1 MSVTFVTLALAEDA
15 PGNLAEDWMAEA
27 NACPFWI
34 RLIRLAIGVFGL
46 KNAIQLAVIS
56 ATALPPVADAE
67 GEAVDE
73 EPALGL
79 GAELELE
86 VEPLLPQAATL
97 EQTAHSSMISGID
110 SRVFTET
117 FSSLRLILATSCL
130 TVTSAWRRD
139 RARRSA
145 SPAAPARNPGT
156 AGEAAA

>member
-1 MSVTFVTLALAEDA
+1 VSVTFVTLALAEDA

-73 EPALGL
+73 ADEEPAPGP

-97 EQTAHSSMISGID
+97 MQTVHSSMISGID
-110 SRVFTET
+110 SRVFTEI
-117 FSSLRLILATSCL
+117 FSSFRLT
-130 TVTSAWRRD
+130 
-139 RARRSA
+139 
-145 SPAAPARNPGT
+145 PAM
-156 AGEAAA
+156 